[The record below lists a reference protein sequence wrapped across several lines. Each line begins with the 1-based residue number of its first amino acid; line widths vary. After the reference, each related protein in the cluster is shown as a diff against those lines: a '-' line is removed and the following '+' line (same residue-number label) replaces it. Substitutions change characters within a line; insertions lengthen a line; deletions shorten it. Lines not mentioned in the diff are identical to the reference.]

1 MLTLFLFKRL
11 FMLRKD
17 IQICFVGESFVN
29 GTGDRTHLG
38 WTGRLCQTLSQQGYQ
53 VTHYNLGIRRETS
66 SALRS
71 RWQEECDRRFSPQA
85 DNRIVFSFGTNDTT
99 WENGKTRV
107 SLANSLEN
115 TRHILN
121 TAKMKCPVLMISPP
135 PIEDAEQNDRIQTLS
150 IHFSQLC
157 AELEI
162 PYFNIFTS
170 LAKCPSWLEEV
181 RAGDGAHPDAQG
193 YTEYAHLVA
202 VWSGWQNWFI
212 A

>member
-1 MLTLFLFKRL
+1 MLTLFLFE
-11 FMLRKD
+11 MSVSTKD
-17 IQICFVGESFVN
+17 IRICFVGESFVN

-38 WTGRLCQTLSQQGYQ
+38 WTGRLCQSLSHQRYE

-66 SALRS
+66 SELRL
-71 RWQEECDRRFSPQA
+71 RWEKEYDRRFSPQA

-107 SLANSLEN
+107 NSADSIEN
-115 TRHILN
+115 TRQILSD
-121 TAKMKCPVLMISPP
+121 AKTKCPVLMISPP

-162 PYFNIFTS
+162 PYFDIFTPLFQS
-170 LAKCPSWLEEV
+170 SIWLEEV
-181 RAGDGAHPDAQG
+181 KAGDGAHPGANG
-193 YTEYAHLVA
+193 YTEYAQLVENWPA
-202 VWSGWQNWFI
+202 WKNWFT